1 MGKIYREPVVL
12 LLSLAGQHALLP
24 VRQQGLP
31 RVRGKARAVRH
42 AARGGD
48 PADVL
53 RAAAEIPSRRAGPVR
68 RPTAVIGDRPGA
80 TRKIFRSVAVLV
92 RAAGERASVV

>member
-24 VRQQGLP
+24 VREQELP

-48 PADVL
+48 HADVF
-53 RAAAEIPSRRAGPVR
+53 RAAAEISSRRPGSVR
-68 RPTAVIGDRPGA
+68 RAAALVAHRPGA
-80 TRKIFRSVAVLV
+80 PRQIFRSVTVLV
-92 RAAGERASVV
+92 RAAGECATVT